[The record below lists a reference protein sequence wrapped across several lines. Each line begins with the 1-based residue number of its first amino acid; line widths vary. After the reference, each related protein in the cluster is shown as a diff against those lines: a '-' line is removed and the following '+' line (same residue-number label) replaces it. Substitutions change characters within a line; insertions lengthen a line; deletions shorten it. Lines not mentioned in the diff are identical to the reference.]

1 MRTPPRRIAA
11 AVWTAGVVSCL
22 TAGPA
27 AAQLPTASA
36 AALGVGDNYSAA
48 VVGFAAVGANPARL
62 GLPSGPSWS
71 LSIPSIG
78 VHEGAHPVGLGDLDK
93 YAGQMVPASQRE
105 EWLLE
110 IARSGGQAGNGR
122 VAITPIAASVGNVGI
137 QLTTMV
143 LANANLNED
152 AAELLLFGNAGRTGD
167 PRDFELAGSTLDAAA
182 FSTMAVGFGIPI
194 PTERGIWMAGAGFTV
209 AVGHAM
215 ILARDSGSLLRGDPV
230 SVELEFPVIQTDTA
244 FEQLNNGF
252 GFGFDV
258 GAAYEDGPWSL
269 SAAVKNLVNVFE
281 WDSGAL
287 FYRSGQALFDGDES
301 DSDFE
306 ARPGSQAPSVLLEE
320 VRGQAF
326 DRRVELA
333 AAYWWRNGVR
343 LFGELRRRFGDGLG
357 VTPKSHLGAGAELTA
372 RNLRVRAGGAVV
384 SGGYQVG
391 GGLGLVLGPVH
402 ADGSLLRMGGDA
414 GEGMAVAV
422 GLSFG
427 AF

>member
-1 MRTPPRRIAA
+1 
-11 AVWTAGVVSCL
+11 
-22 TAGPA
+22 
-27 AAQLPTASA
+27 
-36 AALGVGDNYSAA
+36 
-48 VVGFAAVGANPARL
+48 
-62 GLPSGPSWS
+62 
-71 LSIPSIG
+71 
-78 VHEGAHPVGLGDLDK
+78 
-93 YAGQMVPASQRE
+93 
-105 EWLLE
+105 
-110 IARSGGQAGNGR
+110 
-122 VAITPIAASVGNVGI
+122 
-137 QLTTMV
+137 
-143 LANANLNED
+143 
-152 AAELLLFGNAGRTGD
+152 
-167 PRDFELAGSTLDAAA
+167 
-182 FSTMAVGFGIPI
+182 MAVGFGIPI